1 MLFRSWGQVTPFVIQ
16 SGDQF
21 LAPPPPALG
30 SQEYTD
36 AYNEVMS
43 VGGDGIHTPTTRT
56 AEQTEIG
63 LFWGYDGTPGLGVPP
78 RLYNQITGVICQ
90 QMGNTEVQNARLLA
104 LVNIAMADTG
114 IAVWDTKYV
123 YNFWRPITAIR
134 EGDTDGNPDT
144 TADPNWT
151 PLGAPADN
159 HSGTNFTPPFPAY
172 TSGHAGFGAA
182 LFRTLADFY
191 GTDDVTFT
199 IGSDEF
205 NGRTLDARGKVRPV
219 IFRTF
224 NSFSAAAEENGQSR
238 IYLGIHWHF
247 DKVEGIMEG
256 DNVADYVFSHALT
269 LRSQTSQTAL
279 VAPPGSGGL
288 AVVAVPITKTAIQEP
303 HSRDVSITSS
313 STQTSKTDDTPPLSR
328 SGKGATSDAIKSVD
342 ELFATL

>member
-1 MLFRSWGQVTPFVIQ
+1 
-16 SGDQF
+16 
-21 LAPPPPALG
+21 LG

-36 AYNEVMS
+36 AYNEAMS
-43 VGGDGIHTPTTRT
+43 LGGDGIHTPTTRT

-63 LFWGYDGTPGLGVPP
+63 LFWAYDGTPGLGVPP

-123 YNFWRPITAIR
+123 NNFWRPITAIR

-256 DNVADYVFSHALT
+256 DNVADSVFSHALT
-269 LRSQTSQTAL
+269 PRSQTSQTAL
-279 VAPPGSGGL
+279 VAPLGSGGL
-288 AVVAVPITKTAIQEP
+288 AVVAVPMTKTAIQEP

-313 STQTSKTDDTPPLSR
+313 STPTSKTGDTPSISH
-328 SGKGATSDAIKSVD
+328 SGKVAKLDAIKSVD